1 MSMYKIYI
9 KQAWALIRQERFFS
23 SVYIVGTGLAIS
35 MVMALAVAYHIRT
48 ANIAPEVHRDRM
60 CYLSNVT
67 YKLNGTKSNY
77 KAACGP
83 RLVKEVIGNLR
94 VPEDVAVTTNSFMMP
109 FSYGDAF
116 MRLPGGD
123 ESPKVRLKGCDDGF
137 WRVYRFDFVEGGP
150 FTEAEFLSGM
160 PRAVLCRSLA
170 GRLFGHEAAA
180 GQTILLNDLEYTVSG
195 VVDDVSGIT
204 ADVYAEAWVTYSS
217 LSVAMDHALGE
228 RDGAV
233 GLLEANILLADASD
247 LPALSEELR
256 REVRRYNSGLSEG
269 QVVCEEPLSYADN
282 LISGLFGPET
292 YIVLGMALLLFLL
305 VPALN
310 LSGMNASRIQERVGE
325 LGIRKAFGA
334 TKATLMGQVFVE
346 NMVLMLPGGVA
357 GLLFSYVLVFIFRN
371 ALLVPGFNLLGT
383 SGDVFLSPGMLLN
396 MSVFAYAFG
405 VCVAL
410 NLLSSMLPAWRIVR
424 GNITDALNG

>member
-9 KQAWALIRQERFFS
+9 KQVWALIRQERFFS

-137 WRVYRFDFVEGGP
+137 WRVYRFDFVEGRP

-180 GQTILLNDLEYTVSG
+180 GQTILLNGLEYTVSG

-282 LISGLFGPET
+282 LLSGLFGPET

-334 TKATLMGQVFVE
+334 TKATLMGQ
-346 NMVLMLPGGVA
+346 
-357 GLLFSYVLVFIFRN
+357 
-371 ALLVPGFNLLGT
+371 
-383 SGDVFLSPGMLLN
+383 
-396 MSVFAYAFG
+396 
-405 VCVAL
+405 C
-410 NLLSSMLPAWRIVR
+410 
-424 GNITDALNG
+424 

>member
-137 WRVYRFDFVEGGP
+137 W
-150 FTEAEFLSGM
+150 LS
-160 PRAVLCRSLA
+160 
-170 GRLFGHEAAA
+170 
-180 GQTILLNDLEYTVSG
+180 
-195 VVDDVSGIT
+195 
-204 ADVYAEAWVTYSS
+204 
-217 LSVAMDHALGE
+217 
-228 RDGAV
+228 
-233 GLLEANILLADASD
+233 
-247 LPALSEELR
+247 
-256 REVRRYNSGLSEG
+256 
-269 QVVCEEPLSYADN
+269 
-282 LISGLFGPET
+282 LIH
-292 YIVLGMALLLFLL
+292 I
-305 VPALN
+305 
-310 LSGMNASRIQERVGE
+310 
-325 LGIRKAFGA
+325 
-334 TKATLMGQVFVE
+334 
-346 NMVLMLPGGVA
+346 
-357 GLLFSYVLVFIFRN
+357 
-371 ALLVPGFNLLGT
+371 
-383 SGDVFLSPGMLLN
+383 
-396 MSVFAYAFG
+396 
-405 VCVAL
+405 
-410 NLLSSMLPAWRIVR
+410 
-424 GNITDALNG
+424 